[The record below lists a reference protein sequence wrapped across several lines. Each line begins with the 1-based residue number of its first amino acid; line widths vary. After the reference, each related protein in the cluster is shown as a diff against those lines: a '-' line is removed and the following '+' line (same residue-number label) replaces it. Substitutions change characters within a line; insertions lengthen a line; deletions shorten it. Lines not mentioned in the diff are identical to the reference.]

1 MRFVRPV
8 ASFAADL
15 TGGTHMTAFFRS
27 IFLAALLCAGTAWA
41 QSDTQDNPHSTRA
54 KDKQGS
60 STPNSVSN
68 DQTQSAETS
77 NPESPNNKDDAS
89 KPKGDA
95 TGDQMQKAD
104 SENPHDVNYK
114 NRQHN
119 EGKAGM
125 DHGHMDMEHGQ
136 MSDAD
141 HDMMMKKA
149 SPQMMLQAL
158 HLANL
163 EEIKMGKMAE
173 EKGSDRVKTYAKTL
187 EQDHSMAD
195 QKVKDLAQKKGWTL
209 NDTPKNE
216 KMQHHQQAM
225 QDRLNG
231 LKGPQFDRSF
241 ANMMANGH
249 QRLIRMAQNWSQSV
263 KDQDVRSLLDQMMP
277 KLQQHE
283 QMAEQLKA
291 PAAQGRAPDI
301 QR

>member
-1 MRFVRPV
+1 
-8 ASFAADL
+8 
-15 TGGTHMTAFFRS
+15 MTAFFRS

-41 QSDTQDNPHSTRA
+41 QSDTQDNPHSTKA

-60 STPNSVSN
+60 NTPSSVTN
-68 DQTQSAETS
+68 GQTQTAETP
-77 NPESPNNKDDAS
+77 NPESYNNKDDSSRPKAAAS
-89 KPKGDA
+89 
-95 TGDQMQKAD
+95 GDQIQNAE
-104 SENPHDVNYK
+104 SENPHDVNHK
-114 NRQHN
+114 DREHN
-119 EGKAGM
+119 QGRAGM

-141 HDMMMKKA
+141 HDMMMKNA

-158 HLANL
+158 HMANL
-163 EEIKMGKMAE
+163 EEIKMGKLAE
-173 EKGSDRVKTYAKTL
+173 DKGSDRVKTYAKTL

-216 KMQHHQQAM
+216 KMQHHQEAM
-225 QDRLNG
+225 QQKLEG
-231 LKGPQFDRSF
+231 LSGPQFDRTF

-249 QRLIRMAQNWSQSV
+249 QRLIHMAQNWSQNA

-277 KLQQHE
+277 KLQQHQ

-291 PAAQGRAPDI
+291 PAAQGRSPDV
-301 QR
+301 R